1 MMTIRL
7 TYTYSE
13 YALIITIMEN
23 LIGKHLCVN
32 QTDTNEDVGC
42 GELLE
47 VDDTGFTLWH
57 VDTATIFTWDNY
69 SISVF

>member
-13 YALIITIMEN
+13 NALIITIMEN
-23 LIGKHLCVN
+23 LIGKHLCIN
-32 QTDTNEDVGC
+32 HSDSDEEIAC

-47 VDDTGFTLWH
+47 VDDEGFTLWH
-57 VDTATIFTWDNY
+57 VDATTIFTWDNY